1 MIKIKRVSKADPCK
15 LCEKCEDCGYNADE
29 PDFLQCHTFVDARKG
44 EKINGFICVKES
56 NGHTASFK
64 PDSTQQWTEEQKQHR
79 ADEQRRRREKL
90 QWEEQQKLAKLI
102 SIPDRDKQYR
112 RIVAALGLNQKHR
125 ISELSERRGLNF
137 EEIDFA
143 VSQGWLASWKP
154 GLKVDA
160 SPSLAGVAGG
170 QLTGVVG
177 LAIAAVNPK
186 GEITGFQIGSDNRVK
201 FGKYIWL
208 SSAKKGGNGPH
219 LPSGELP
226 VFVWRHPEAEEITET
241 WKIEGGLKS
250 LIVALKLWFRYG
262 RKDIQIIGASGANW
276 IGSINAVEEAL
287 GQTSK
292 VVLCPDA
299 GSLSNSHILNNYKK
313 ITEELTNRTYS
324 VNVAWWNQ
332 LEKGKDPDIDELE
345 NTLGF
350 DLITPGEFFAIAD
363 KQLKLVEQQ
372 KQTADKA
379 KQRSNEIEQLA
390 SIRQRLTH
398 ITEIPYRVVNV
409 PHMGEVLKDLIEP
422 GTVNIIISDT
432 GTGKT
437 EASKPFADQSE
448 AFYSWH
454 NRRSLGKKM
463 SSDLGLNYKDHI
475 SSNSQKKKAAFCS
488 PSAYQFPPQNLS
500 NGGVLMFDECDQ
512 VFDFNFGSLCNKEGI
527 RPLILATLEAH
538 FQSAIAGNGIVLCMS
553 ADTTQKEID
562 YIKAV
567 TPEGTPVRLIINK
580 YQPKRPDINLDI
592 SPSPEGLLDLLVEK
606 LKAGIPCFVLDDMK
620 NGVRGCKTIAE
631 YVRQQLKDI
640 PDLTLEIHSDSM
652 DDPNV
657 QEFVELA
664 DEKSVQYRFVV
675 TSPSIISGISL
686 KNQRFVNGVF
696 AFCNGILG
704 DREIKQFLNRVRG
717 AEDIYMWI
725 AEEGYPPRGVN
736 PDLVTPQE
744 IRDYYQRNYAA
755 NSKHILSLK
764 TDYDP
769 MTSEWTSPH
778 FELFVK
784 NLSYKAMTMK
794 HLRHFTVEH
803 LKEIGYGIIEQKFI
817 PSEGVKKIR
826 EKLADIWGGID
837 LKEAEII
844 AAARILSDA
853 EMETIQHSREDMP
866 PELKPAYLK
875 TRMLQIFGQELI
887 DATTFEHK
895 SGTELSGFA
904 AMALKNKGG
913 RYGRHLE
920 NFYLLN
926 QDIGEAIARDYAAEA
941 RQLKVSGERFAG
953 DIRWN
958 ASKRKTWEFLGL
970 PEFLKP
976 EQWWE
981 PKDYEQMGNTAKKYH
996 HRVKETIGITV
1007 KNINNGQ
1014 IFGEFMY
1021 QIALELEYKQADGQ
1035 KWKYRRISPE
1045 SWKFAQMYLAHKEA
1059 IKVKEPVPEVVAV
1072 PEIDPMVLM
1081 LIDYLPQAKTREQ
1094 CEELFVTASEQQ
1106 KSEAWTMLAQEEQ
1119 QRISALFEIQAIQPT
1134 IFEQVLLLDPVEV
1147 SADVDI
1153 KQSQQ
1158 LSTLVE
1164 NPMTTSATGIAVDPP
1179 IENQQSTELVIEKLL
1194 KVSNW
1199 GELGISQAE
1208 LNEIWPLLSENQRS
1222 HLWELQREYQQQL
1235 SIEQLAQEAIAL
1247 QTEIKEVGFGLQH
1260 FRSYVLKAV
1269 RGGIAIARRCWGLKD
1284 ECEIELNQ
1292 LLFTG

>member
-1 MIKIKRVSKADPCK
+1 
-15 LCEKCEDCGYNADE
+15 
-29 PDFLQCHTFVDARKG
+29 
-44 EKINGFICVKES
+44 
-56 NGHTASFK
+56 
-64 PDSTQQWTEEQKQHR
+64 
-79 ADEQRRRREKL
+79 
-90 QWEEQQKLAKLI
+90 
-102 SIPDRDKQYR
+102 
-112 RIVAALGLNQKHR
+112 
-125 ISELSERRGLNF
+125 
-137 EEIDFA
+137 
-143 VSQGWLASWKP
+143 
-154 GLKVDA
+154 
-160 SPSLAGVAGG
+160 
-170 QLTGVVG
+170 
-177 LAIAAVNPK
+177 
-186 GEITGFQIGSDNRVK
+186 
-201 FGKYIWL
+201 
-208 SSAKKGGNGPH
+208 
-219 LPSGELP
+219 
-226 VFVWRHPEAEEITET
+226 
-241 WKIEGGLKS
+241 
-250 LIVALKLWFRYG
+250 
-262 RKDIQIIGASGANW
+262 
-276 IGSINAVEEAL
+276 
-287 GQTSK
+287 
-292 VVLCPDA
+292 
-299 GSLSNSHILNNYKK
+299 
-313 ITEELTNRTYS
+313 
-324 VNVAWWNQ
+324 
-332 LEKGKDPDIDELE
+332 
-345 NTLGF
+345 
-350 DLITPGEFFAIAD
+350 
-363 KQLKLVEQQ
+363 
-372 KQTADKA
+372 
-379 KQRSNEIEQLA
+379 
-390 SIRQRLTH
+390 
-398 ITEIPYRVVNV
+398 
-409 PHMGEVLKDLIEP
+409 
-422 GTVNIIISDT
+422 
-432 GTGKT
+432 
-437 EASKPFADQSE
+437 
-448 AFYSWH
+448 
-454 NRRSLGKKM
+454 
-463 SSDLGLNYKDHI
+463 
-475 SSNSQKKKAAFCS
+475 
-488 PSAYQFPPQNLS
+488 
-500 NGGVLMFDECDQ
+500 MFDECDQ